1 MGERSQGNP
10 REAQHYL
17 EARAPRESPSGAG
30 PRGPHF
36 AIPAAPGPATSDN
49 CAPGRPIT
57 ETAEVDALLAPAQ
70 RTHDSPGGIVNP
82 TADAEN
88 PWAITPFEL
97 HELAD
102 DAGEQTVSHQ
112 GTPEVELDVRIE
124 LGRALVPAADVL
136 KLRRGSVVP
145 LGKLADEWV
154 DIVVD
159 NQLVARGE
167 VLVLNDKFCVRVVE
181 LIPGEN
187 GA

>member
-1 MGERSQGNP
+1 MGERSQGSP

-17 EARAPRESPSGAG
+17 NARAPRESPSGAS

-49 CAPGRPIT
+49 RAPGRPIP
-57 ETAEVDALLAPAQ
+57 ETGEVDALLSPAQ
-70 RTHDSPGGIVNP
+70 GTHDSRGGIVNP

-102 DAGEQTVSHQ
+102 AAGEQTVSHQ

-124 LGRALVPAADVL
+124 LGRPWCPRLTCSSSAEARSFRWASSLTN
-136 KLRRGSVVP
+136 GSISWSTTG
-145 LGKLADEWV
+145 LWRA
-154 DIVVD
+154 
-159 NQLVARGE
+159 
-167 VLVLNDKFCVRVVE
+167 VRS
-181 LIPGEN
+181 LCSTTN
-187 GA
+187 FAYAWWN